1 MRPEIPTSP
10 GDYSRSRRR
19 KEADFWSGLAP
30 SPPPFKKLICKPL
43 WFQAQILSLGS
54 ATSPHPAGQ
63 LLCCS
68 NFPVAPVGSPH
79 YAGQFLCCSV
89 CPPTEPTT
97 VRTDLMV
104 SVLSMSLNIWG
115 FGSFFLIH
123 PANAGG
129 GLSRRLRHTMP
140 SRDACQNSCQES
152 FPFREFGLH
161 PTVVSRTMILRTRW
175 KYGDTRTPLLRYY
188 ECD

>member
-1 MRPEIPTSP
+1 MISPTPRGVVAS
-10 GDYSRSRRR
+10 
-19 KEADFWSGLAP
+19 
-30 SPPPFKKLICKPL
+30 KKLICKPL

-104 SVLSMSLNIWG
+104 SVLSMLLNIWG

-129 GLSRRLRHTMP
+129 GLRRRLR
-140 SRDACQNSCQES
+140 E
-152 FPFREFGLH
+152 
-161 PTVVSRTMILRTRW
+161 
-175 KYGDTRTPLLRYY
+175 
-188 ECD
+188 